1 MEDKDRHNYF
11 ALFRRTFAD
20 VNTSFSF
27 RNLGYLPRW
36 LILLLD
42 VCIVLLSSIL
52 TYFLF
57 KGLRLS
63 YVPDNSLSF
72 ALVFYLLINV
82 FFFWLY
88 RTYSGIIRHSS
99 LIDAL
104 KLFFSQLSTFIALLV
119 FNFIVIVFS
128 NSKVYLT
135 TGAFINA
142 VLSFS
147 FLFFYRLVVKQIF
160 DRMFTSTT
168 DEHRISAIIYGS
180 DANAIAVAN
189 ALLSERPGRFKLYG
203 FIDKDNQNFTKRIL
217 NLPIFQIRKSV
228 PVLLRSKGVEAL
240 IIADRSLTKEERSI
254 IVDECIEYGFKVYTL
269 PLVSDW
275 DDQKEISK
283 KIKNFEIHDLLERKP
298 ITLDTQLISEY
309 LQEKTILVTG
319 AAGSIGSEIVRQVFL
334 FQPKRIILLDQAE
347 TPLHSL
353 SLEIAGKDS
362 AIELIDVVGDVRDY
376 AFMETVFKAYLPDVV
391 YHAAAYKHVPL
402 MEINPAQAVFTNVLG
417 TRNVADLSNQYH
429 VDRFVMVST
438 DKAVNPSSVMGASK
452 RIAEMYVQAKHF
464 KHQRQNSGRFTRFI
478 TTRFGNVLGSNGSV
492 VPLFTK
498 QIQEG
503 GPITI
508 THPEIIRYFM
518 TILEACQLVLEAGSM
533 GKGGE
538 IFIFDM
544 GKPVKIIDLA
554 RKMIRLAG
562 FVPEKD
568 IAIKI
573 VGLRPGEKLYEE
585 LLNDSAKNLPTHHEK
600 IMIAVESS
608 ADFEYVS
615 QQVDVLITTARTGAF
630 EATVSQMKA
639 LVPDFKSLNSVYEKL
654 DSTSP

>member
-1 MEDKDRHNYF
+1 MEDKDRHDYF
-11 ALFRRTFAD
+11 ALFRRAFAD

-42 VCIVLLSSIL
+42 VCIVSLSSII

-104 KLFFSQLSTFIALLV
+104 KLFFSQLSTFIAILV
-119 FNFIVIVFS
+119 FNFIVIVFT

-147 FLFFYRLVVKQIF
+147 FLFFYRLMVKQIF

-168 DEHRISAIIYGS
+168 DEHCISAIIYGS

-217 NLPIFQIRKSV
+217 NLPIFQIRKSI

-269 PLVSDW
+269 PVVADW

-319 AAGSIGSEIVRQVFL
+319 AAGSIGSEIVRQVLL
-334 FQPKRIILLDQAE
+334 FQPKCIILLDQAE

-353 SLEIAGKDS
+353 SLEISGKGR
-362 AIELIDVVGDVRDY
+362 AVELVDVVGDVRDY
-376 AFMETVFKAYLPDVV
+376 AFMETVFKSYLPDVV

-518 TILEACQLVLEAGSM
+518 TIPEACQLVLEAGSM

-600 IMIAVESS
+600 IMIAVETS
-608 ADFEYVS
+608 ADFEEVS
-615 QQVDVLITTARTGAF
+615 HQVDTLIATARLGAY

-654 DSTSP
+654 DS

>member
-11 ALFRRTFAD
+11 ALFRKTFAD
-20 VNTSFSF
+20 INTSFSF

-42 VCIVLLSSIL
+42 VCIVSLSSTI

-72 ALVFYLLINV
+72 AFVFYVLINV

-104 KLFFSQLSTFIALLV
+104 KLFFSQLSTFIAILV

-128 NSKVYLT
+128 NAKVYLT

-160 DRMFTSTT
+160 DRMFTSTN

-228 PVLLRSKGVEAL
+228 PVLLRSKEVEAL

-269 PLVSDW
+269 PVVADW

-319 AAGSIGSEIVRQVFL
+319 AAGSIGSEIVRQVLL

-353 SLEIAGKDS
+353 SLEISGRDS
-362 AIELIDVVGDVRDY
+362 AVELIDVVGDVRDY
-376 AFMETVFKAYLPDVV
+376 AFMETIFKSYLPDVV

-417 TRNVADLSNQYH
+417 TRNVADLSNHYH

-464 KHQRQNSGRFTRFI
+464 KHQRQNSTRFTRFI

-518 TILEACQLVLEAGSM
+518 TIPEACQLVLEAGSM

-600 IMIAVESS
+600 IMIAVENS
-608 ADFEYVS
+608 ADFEEVS
-615 QQVDVLITTARTGAF
+615 HQVDVLITTARTGAY

-654 DSTSP
+654 DSTSH

>member
-1 MEDKDRHNYF
+1 
-11 ALFRRTFAD
+11 
-20 VNTSFSF
+20 
-27 RNLGYLPRW
+27 
-36 LILLLD
+36 
-42 VCIVLLSSIL
+42 
-52 TYFLF
+52 
-57 KGLRLS
+57 
-63 YVPDNSLSF
+63 
-72 ALVFYLLINV
+72 
-82 FFFWLY
+82 
-88 RTYSGIIRHSS
+88 
-99 LIDAL
+99 
-104 KLFFSQLSTFIALLV
+104 V